1 MKKTLTIFALFV
13 MLTGLTFQLTSCEE
27 KAPDKATAEALV
39 SKLWEAFRTNDA
51 ETIAGFIDESFQ
63 SVHSMGAT
71 DMAGEIELLKALN
84 IDEYTITDLKITT
97 MEDDIVIATYMVSV
111 AETIDGQRLN
121 KEPAAR
127 MSVFVKDD
135 NTWKW
140 VAHANLKPLNA
151 QEPVI
156 Q

>member
-1 MKKTLTIFALFV
+1 MKKTIRVFVMGV
-13 MLTGLTFQLTSCEE
+13 MLTALIFPLSSCEE

-39 SKLWEAFRTNDA
+39 TKLWEAFRTKDT
-51 ETIAGFIDESFQ
+51 ETIAAFIDASFQ

-71 DMAGEIELLKALN
+71 DMAGEIELIKGLG

-97 MEDDIVIATYMVSV
+97 MDDDIIIATYMVSV
-111 AETIDGQRLN
+111 AETIDGQRLS

-135 NTWKW
+135 NNWKW
-140 VAHANLKPLNA
+140 VAHANLKA
-151 QEPVI
+151 VPVKEAVM